1 MNLSGRIRNI
11 VDQYNSKR
19 FAMRVLICIGIGIVT
34 VLVLP
39 IVISLA
45 LVIGILI
52 LVRLVYKPKS
62 KKVVI
67 LSENRR
73 DGIFDLISPILFSIF
88 SSKLINEN
96 YYCAN
101 CRKKHKETAC
111 PSCGSKFKK
120 IIGG

>member
-1 MNLSGRIRNI
+1 MELAGRIRNM
-11 VDQYNSKR
+11 VRQYNIKK
-19 FAMRVLICIGIGIVT
+19 FATWLLICIGIGIVT

-52 LVRLVYKPKS
+52 LVKLVYKRKS

-67 LSENRR
+67 LSENKRG
-73 DGIFDLISPILFSIF
+73 DIFDFISPMLFSIF
-88 SSKLINEN
+88 RGNSINEN

-101 CRKKHKETAC
+101 CRTKHKETAC

-120 IIGG
+120 IIGS